1 MILLIGPLSWTTQ
14 VRRLLTDRTSHSL
27 IDVVT
32 TSAQLRGVQ
41 KHIEVI
47 ACGGD
52 NCSPPTHDQKEA
64 MLLAKLINATL
75 TPS

>member
-14 VRRLLTDRTSHSL
+14 VRRILTDRTSHSL
-27 IDVVT
+27 SDVVT
-32 TSAQLRGVQ
+32 TTYQLRGVNE
-41 KHIEVI
+41 HIEVI
-47 ACGGD
+47 ACDGD
-52 NCSPPTHDQKEA
+52 NCPRPTHDQQEA